1 MANQSIPVSPIRLQD
16 PFLERELESYSNPLP
31 SREFILQILTEN
43 KAPIALQELSNLLG
57 IQADE
62 SLFFARRLRAMV
74 REGQLTIDN
83 NTEMLA
89 VVHGQI
95 FAEGKILAHRDGFG
109 FVRLQDGTADIFLG
123 EREMKKVLHGDQVIV
138 RDVGT
143 DRRGRREGRI
153 TKVLKRAHFRVVGR
167 AHYNDGGWLFTPE
180 DKRLTQVFA
189 VDLVASAVSPEEGA
203 VVVVEIVTQPNGHT
217 LPTCRVVE
225 LVGYESDAGIEIEIA
240 LRKHDLPSVFSE
252 QALAEAAACP
262 SKISKK
268 ILGKR
273 KDLRSIPFV
282 TIDGE
287 SAKDFDDAVFAEKK
301 GRGWRLM
308 VAIADVSAYV
318 KPRTALDGEALLRGT
333 SVYFPRRVIPM
344 LPETL
349 SNGLC
354 SLMPNVDRLSL
365 VCEMR
370 VSAKGRVKDYKFY
383 PAVICSKARLTYTEV
398 SSALAGDDA
407 AVQSELMPHIH
418 SLYAVFQVLFAQRS
432 LRGAIEFIS
441 HETRMVFNPQGRI
454 EKIVPVERNDAHRL
468 IEECML
474 AANVCAADFLLKEK
488 KAVGL
493 FRVHEGPSAEKLK
506 SLRNYLAAVGL
517 CLSGGDKP
525 TPQDYGV
532 LLDALKGRA
541 DESIIHLMLLR
552 SMQQA
557 VYSASNQGHFGLA
570 YEAYTHFTSP
580 IRRYPDLLTHR
591 AIKSILKGRLYTPE
605 TSWEQLGLHCSMTER
620 RADEASR
627 DVESWLKCVFMEQY
641 LGHTFAGKINAITS
655 FGVFVLLDGVQI
667 EGLLHIADLGKDY
680 FRYDGSS
687 HSLIAEKTGVVH
699 RLGDVLA
706 VKVVRVDRENA
717 QIELLLA
724 PQSDASS
731 ECIKVES
738 ARPRKRA
745 RR

>member
-1 MANQSIPVSPIRLQD
+1 MPNQSILAIPMRLQD
-16 PFLERELESYSNPLP
+16 PFLKRELEAYSNPLP
-31 SREFILQILTEN
+31 SREFILQILADR
-43 KAPIALQELSNLLG
+43 KDPVALTELSDLLS
-57 IQADE
+57 IQVDE
-62 SLFFARRLRAMV
+62 TLFFTRRLRAMA
-74 REGQLTIDN
+74 REGQLTIDSK
-83 NTEMLA
+83 TEMLA
-89 VVHGQI
+89 IAHDQVLV
-95 FAEGKILAHRDGFG
+95 EGRVLAHRDGFG
-109 FVRLQDGTADIFLG
+109 FVRLQDGAPDIFLG

-153 TKVLKRAHFRVVGR
+153 TKVLKRVHFRVVGR
-167 AHYNDGGWLFTPE
+167 AHYNDGGWFFTPE
-180 DKRLTQVFA
+180 DKRLTQAFA

-252 QALAEAAACP
+252 QALAGAAACP
-262 SKISKK
+262 KKISKK
-268 ILGKR
+268 TVRKR

-287 SAKDFDDAVFAEKK
+287 SAKDFDDAVFAERK

-318 KPRTALDGEALLRGT
+318 KPQTPLDQEAFLRGT

-344 LPETL
+344 LPEAL

-370 VSAKGRVKDYKFY
+370 ISAKGRVKGYKFY
-383 PAVICSKARLTYTEV
+383 SAVICSQARLTYTEV
-398 SSALAGDDA
+398 SRALEGDED
-407 AVQSELMPHIH
+407 AVQSDLIPHIH
-418 SLYAVFQVLFAQRS
+418 HLHAVFQRLLVQRV
-432 LRGAIEFIS
+432 LRGAIEFAS
-441 HETRMVFNPQGRI
+441 RETKMLFDPQGRI
-454 EKIVPVERNDAHRL
+454 EEVVPLERNEAHRL

-474 AANVCAADFLLKEK
+474 AANVCAAEFLLKTK
-488 KAVGL
+488 NATGL
-493 FRVHEGPSAEKLK
+493 FRVHEAPSAEKLR
-506 SLRNYLAAVGL
+506 SLRNYLAVVGL
-517 CLSGGDKP
+517 SLGGGDKP
-525 TPQDYGV
+525 TPKDYGV
-532 LLDALKGRA
+532 LLDQLKGRA
-541 DESIIHLMLLR
+541 DEGIIHLMLLR

-557 VYSASNQGHFGLA
+557 VYSANNQGHFGLA

-580 IRRYPDLLTHR
+580 IRRYPDLLVHR
-591 AIKSILKGRLYTPE
+591 TIKSILKGRQYLPRPN
-605 TSWEQLGLHCSMTER
+605 WEQLGLHCSAMER

-627 DVESWLKCVFMEQY
+627 DVESWLKCMFMEKY
-641 LGHTFAGKINAITS
+641 LGHVLTGRVNAMTS
-655 FGVFVLLDGVQI
+655 FGIFVLLDGIQI
-667 EGLLHIADLGKDY
+667 EGLLHIADLGRGY
-680 FRYDGSS
+680 FRYDSTN
-687 HSLIAEKTGVVH
+687 HILIAEKTGVVY

-706 VKVVRVDRENA
+706 VKVVRVDKESA

-724 PQSDASS
+724 SQSSG
-731 ECIKVES
+731 
-738 ARPRKRA
+738 
-745 RR
+745 